1 MPRKTQEFEID
12 GHLYQ
17 VQQVGAETGDAILF
31 RLGRGL
37 AMSDLKPED
46 FEHIRSVLRDS
57 TKLQIVDT
65 KGDGR
70 KSWVP
75 LSDKYGDHFAGRYEV
90 AAEWFR
96 AAFEFNFA
104 SFIDVIRKFVVT
116 RMAAASSSSPKGV
129 PGDFGDSLLHSILGS
144 PVSPTSSETGQSTTS
159 PLPTN
164 S

>member
-46 FEHIRSVLRDS
+46 FEYVRNVFRGS

-70 KSWVP
+70 KTWVP
-75 LSDKYGDHFAGRYEV
+75 LASCYDDHFAGRYEAVAEWLKAVFELNFGPFV
-90 AAEWFR
+90 AAVTRIVGTR
-96 AAFEFNFA
+96 AAVLNSLFPTAVPGA
-104 SFIDVIRKFVVT
+104 SGD
-116 RMAAASSSSPKGV
+116 SSPAN
-129 PGDFGDSLLHSILGS
+129 
-144 PVSPTSSETGQSTTS
+144 TSASEASQS
-159 PLPTN
+159 
-164 S
+164 

>member
-1 MPRKTQEFEID
+1 MPRKTQETEID

-46 FEHIRSVLRDS
+46 FEYVRNVFRGS

-70 KSWVP
+70 KTWVP
-75 LSDKYGDHFAGRYEV
+75 LAASYDDHFAGRYEAV
-90 AAEWFR
+90 AEWLKF
-96 AAFEFNFA
+96 AFETNFS
-104 SFIDVIRKFVVT
+104 SFLGAIAKLGGTKEGDLTSLFRKIVSGVSGGSSQVVT
-116 RMAAASSSSPKGV
+116 SESA
-129 PGDFGDSLLHSILGS
+129 
-144 PVSPTSSETGQSTTS
+144 VSPSSSETGV
-159 PLPTN
+159 
-164 S
+164 